1 MHLRFSSRLAKSVKA
16 KCRTISNQYADYRRN
31 RKIAKSTKSPVAQS
45 PQTQHGAANPWQGEP
60 YRFANDPDDWEKH
73 LASDA
78 ESDYG
83 SDYGS
88 DDSISVEGEDLGCR
102 FDVDA
107 FIEWWFHES
116 TLLDSRKFDLTPD
129 SLMNPY

>member
-1 MHLRFSSRLAKSVKA
+1 MHFRFSSRLAKSVKA

-60 YRFANDPDDWEKH
+60 YRFANDPDDWEKN
-73 LASDA
+73 LVSGA
-78 ESDYG
+78 ESGYG

-88 DDSISVEGEDLGCR
+88 DDSISVEEEELGCE

-107 FIEWWFHES
+107 FIEWWLHES
-116 TLLDSRKFDLTPD
+116 
-129 SLMNPY
+129 SLFRFW